1 MLVPSMSL
9 EEIRREIHKD
19 IIIVYRKVRYTVLD
33 LKKANKPLGNR
44 RIVRLLPYRSTQKNT
59 WLIKIE
65 IDKQGTMLSFL
76 VYYYTNNGL
85 AAIEVFFN
93 SAMMM
98 YFTTHFFK
106 RYNER
111 LKLNCKTPEELLHT
125 FMNNHYSYRVQK
137 LEQLDAGVH
146 KIFAVTEKGVGLGTQ
161 LTDRNFIK
169 MNTFITNDMLLGTQ
183 VELQAR
189 LKGELDKYLSSV
201 HRLD

>member
-19 IIIVYRKVRYTVLD
+19 IIIVWRKVRYTVID

-44 RIVRLLPYRSTQKNT
+44 RIVKLLPYRSTQKNT

-65 IDKQGTMLSFL
+65 IDKKGTLLSFL
-76 VYYYTNNGL
+76 VYYYNNNGL

-111 LKLNCKTPEELLHT
+111 LNLNCKTPEELLHT
-125 FMNNHYSYRVQK
+125 FMNNHYS
-137 LEQLDAGVH
+137 
-146 KIFAVTEKGVGLGTQ
+146 
-161 LTDRNFIK
+161 
-169 MNTFITNDMLLGTQ
+169 
-183 VELQAR
+183 
-189 LKGELDKYLSSV
+189 
-201 HRLD
+201 